1 MQEQWITMNQVDTL
15 PNGRRQPFYN
25 VIVEDE
31 STRYV
36 AEENVVPL
44 EPGDISKEE
53 LINSFPIEIGK
64 WFKRYD
70 EETGTFVSNVRQE
83 YPED

>member
-1 MQEQWITMNQVDTL
+1 MILHPSQEPEAAPL
-15 PNGRRQPFYN
+15 EP
-25 VIVEDE
+25 
-31 STRYV
+31 
-36 AEENVVPL
+36 VPL